1 MKFQWLVII
10 AAVRLVLAP
19 VSVAAQMEPRSGEM
33 MRQADTPGAPMGH
46 APAPTPFYRERTF
59 LVLLGVGIAGA
70 GFVAFRITRLR
81 WRKGRGPVE
90 FVSEAVLV
98 VDLVDSTHLATHYG
112 DVIAMNAR
120 NAIKERTLA
129 AAEPHGL
136 TFAEDTGDGY
146 FMTFPSVSG
155 AVQTAVALL
164 RDLRDRPP
172 NLSPGPPLEARVG
185 ISYGQILL
193 DTRASRH
200 GAAINKA
207 FRIEGLSRDS
217 FAQLEGESAL
227 GKIPD
232 RNRIFLDEE
241 AAQEVRS
248 AHIPLRPIGFCR
260 LKGFSGLHRVFE
272 VLWAE
277 AMESTASDR

>member
-1 MKFQWLVII
+1 MKVQSLVII
-10 AAVRLVLAP
+10 ASVTLFLAP
-19 VSVAAQMEPRSGEM
+19 VSVGAQMGPGNGEM
-33 MRQADTPGAPMGH
+33 MPRRGAPGAPMDH
-46 APAPTPFYRERTF
+46 AAAPTPFYRERTF

-70 GFVAFRITRLR
+70 SLVIYRLTKR
-81 WRKGRGPVE
+81 GWKKGRGAVD

-112 DVIAMNAR
+112 DVVAMNAR

-146 FMTFPSVSG
+146 FMTFPSVAG
-155 AVQTAVALL
+155 AVQTAVTLL

-172 NLSPGPPLEARVG
+172 DLSSGPPLAARVG

-217 FAQLEGESAL
+217 FAQLEGETEVD
-227 GKIPD
+227 KIPD
-232 RNRIFLDEE
+232 RDRIFLDEE
-241 AAQEVRS
+241 AAQEARPT
-248 AHIPLRPIGFCR
+248 HIPLRPLGFCR

-277 AMESTASDR
+277 ATESASYDR

>member
-1 MKFQWLVII
+1 MRVPWILVIAVLLELAST
-10 AAVRLVLAP
+10 AAV
-19 VSVAAQMEPRSGEM
+19 AQMGPGSGQM
-33 MRQADTPGAPMGH
+33 MREQGIAGMPMEH
-46 APAPTPFYRERTF
+46 PLTSTPFYRERTF
-59 LVLLGVGIAGA
+59 LVLLGLGIAGA
-70 GFVAFRITRLR
+70 GFVAYRVTRQR
-81 WRKGRGPVE
+81 WQKRRGPVD

-164 RDLRDRPP
+164 KDLRDRPP

-207 FRIEGLSRDS
+207 FRIEGISRDS
-217 FAQLEGESAL
+217 FAKLEGESEL
-227 GKIPD
+227 DKIPD

-248 AHIPLRPIGFCR
+248 VDIPLRPIGFCR

-272 VLWAE
+272 VLWE
-277 AMESTASDR
+277 L

>member
-1 MKFQWLVII
+1 MRIGFLRTVFVLTLLLMLASS
-10 AAVRLVLAP
+10 AAL
-19 VSVAAQMEPRSGEM
+19 AQMRGMDGPM
-33 MRQADTPGAPMGH
+33 PMGS
-46 APAPTPFYRERTF
+46 PNISQPIYRERTF
-59 LVLLGVGIAGA
+59 LILLGLVIAGG
-70 GFVAFRITRLR
+70 GFVAFRITKLR

-98 VDLVDSTHLATHYG
+98 VDLVDSTRLATHYG

-129 AAEPHGL
+129 VAEPHGL

-227 GKIPD
+227 DKIPD

-241 AAQEVRS
+241 AAQEIRLVDV
-248 AHIPLRPIGFCR
+248 PLRPIGFCR

-272 VLWAE
+272 VLWE
-277 AMESTASDR
+277 GSRNSG